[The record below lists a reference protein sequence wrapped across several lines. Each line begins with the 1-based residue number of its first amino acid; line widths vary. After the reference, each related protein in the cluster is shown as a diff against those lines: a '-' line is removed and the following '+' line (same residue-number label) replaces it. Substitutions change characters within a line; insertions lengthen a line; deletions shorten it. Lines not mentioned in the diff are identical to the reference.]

1 MDNNIFRKESLERI
15 ESPDDIRKY
24 LHISSPRL
32 WMVLSAI
39 LVVLVGFVIYSSV
52 VTIENTI
59 SVQAEVTTFSDIND
73 IDEPVSVITVE
84 LPAEMKDMIE
94 VGMLFRI
101 AGQEGKVV
109 SLLAMDDVVVAA
121 ARLYDSSVLLQS
133 GTYDAEIVLEN
144 ISPLSFL
151 MN

>member
-1 MDNNIFRKESLERI
+1 MEMKNNIFREESLERI
-15 ESPDDIRKY
+15 ASPDDIRKY

-39 LVVLVGFVIYSSV
+39 LVVLVGFIIYASV
-52 VTIENTI
+52 ATIENVI
-59 SVQAEVTTFSDIND
+59 SVQAEVTTYYDV
-73 IDEPVSVITVE
+73 DEPASIITASIPEGMENVV
-84 LPAEMKDMIE
+84 D

-101 AGQEGKVV
+101 EGQTGKVI
-109 SLLAMDDVVVAA
+109 SILVVNDITAIG
-121 ARLYDSSVLLQS
+121 ARLDDPSVLLQN
-133 GTYDAEIVLEN
+133 GTYDAEIVLEK